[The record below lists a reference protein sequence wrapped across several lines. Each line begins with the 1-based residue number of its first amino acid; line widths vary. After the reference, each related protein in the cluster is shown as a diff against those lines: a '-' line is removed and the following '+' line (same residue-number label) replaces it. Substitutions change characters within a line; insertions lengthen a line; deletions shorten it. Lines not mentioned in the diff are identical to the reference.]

1 MKEWLSYALVW
12 SVLKFTGALPR
23 PLARA
28 MGAGIAKIL
37 FAILPKLR
45 KTAEFNLKLAFPDWT
60 DTQRELIL
68 QGTIRSLGWMAAEF
82 AMMPRYTRK
91 NIEDTIV
98 LDGHENFLEGRR
110 RGKGVLF
117 LTAHMGAWE
126 LSSFAFVVPGGTCPD
141 HVGSPALP

>member
-28 MGAGIAKIL
+28 MGAGTAKIL

-68 QGTIRSLGWMAAEF
+68 QGTIRSLGWMAAE
-82 AMMPRYTRK
+82 PKR
-91 NIEDTIV
+91 NWSSP
-98 LDGHENFLEGRR
+98 EGT
-110 RGKGVLF
+110 VV
-117 LTAHMGAWE
+117 
-126 LSSFAFVVPGGTCPD
+126 SSSA
-141 HVGSPALP
+141 SLAPA